1 VHDDT
6 ESSGSWTMLTG
17 HGHVLVEIARNPDAR
32 VRDLAESAGIT
43 ERAVQGILTDLEAG
57 GYITRRR
64 KGRRSIYTVNRDR
77 PFRHSA
83 QDGYIIGPLL
93 DLLAGPAKATT
104 APRPVRGARP
114 PTAEPGPSPEP
125 DASAHSGRAKSPRQT
140 RRHQAMTAEHSASG
154 PE

>member
-1 VHDDT
+1 
-6 ESSGSWTMLTG
+6 MLTG

-57 GYITRRR
+57 GYITRQR

-83 QDGYIIGPLL
+83 QDGHIIGPLL
-93 DLLAGPAKATT
+93 DLLAGPAEASGDES
-104 APRPVRGARP
+104 AGGARP

-125 DASAHSGRAKSPRQT
+125 DPSTHSGRAQSPRQT
-140 RRHQAMTAEHSASG
+140 RRHQ
-154 PE
+154 P